1 MKINMLLFRLINVRS
16 YNGNLKKSCN
26 HEQNYTI
33 DNFKIEDKDYNRFFL
48 NKCIELK
55 YWKLMF
61 NLSIQLRNQKT

>member
-48 NKCIELK
+48 NKCIL
-55 YWKLMF
+55 
-61 NLSIQLRNQKT
+61 